1 MRRIKMK
8 PPISFLKDCE
18 NAIESMKSL
27 FENKDEYAV
36 LQAAQDLK
44 TYYNHPLERFDL
56 TEEEEEID
64 SKVFNLSQKVEKE
77 LGIKLLDVSTH

>member
-1 MRRIKMK
+1 MK
-8 PPISFLKDCE
+8 APKHFVKDCN

-27 FENKDEYAV
+27 FSNKDEYAI
-36 LQAAQDLK
+36 LQAAKDLK

-77 LGIKLLDVSTH
+77 LGIKLLDVSTY